1 MATIKMTLLEIV
13 QDVLND
19 LDSDEVNSIS
29 DTVEATQIANVCRS
43 VYYDVITTVDLPEH
57 TELMTVTGLSNS
69 ARPNF
74 MDADSITEI
83 KELRYNVSE
92 TAGQLDYKLI
102 DYLLPDEFIQRIVKR
117 DTSSS
122 EIIIVTDPTSGISLP
137 IDNSKMPDYYTSF
150 DDRYLCFDS
159 YKSSVDITLQSSK
172 TMVLG
177 IKIPTFTLTDAA
189 VPDMDDTIFPYY
201 LAEVKVRS
209 ESLFKGGPD
218 PKTEQFARKHR
229 YFQKNNR
236 WKTGEQRVLNDY
248 GRKRY

>member
-19 LDSDEVNSIS
+19 MDSDEVNSIS
-29 DTVEATQIANVCRS
+29 DTVEATQIANICRS

-74 MDADSITEI
+74 MDANSITEI

-92 TAGQLDYKLI
+92 TSGQLDYKLI
-102 DYLLPDEFIQRIVKR
+102 DYVLPDEFIQRIVKR
-117 DTSSS
+117 DTSASNV
-122 EIIIVTDPTSGISLP
+122 IVVTDPTSGISLP
-137 IDNSKMPDYYTSF
+137 IENDKMPDYYTSF

-159 YKSSVDITLQSSK
+159 YDSAVDTTLQSSK

-177 IKIPTFTLTDAA
+177 IKIPTFTITDAA

-201 LAEVKVRS
+201 LAEVKSRS
-209 ESLFKGGPD
+209 LSLLKGGPD
-218 PKTEQFARKHR
+218 VKVEQFARKHR

-236 WKTGEQRVLNDY
+236 WKTGEQRILNDY

>member
-1 MATIKMTLLEIV
+1 MATAKMTLLEIV

-19 LDSDEVNSIS
+19 IDSDEVNSIS

-57 TELMTVTGLSNS
+57 MELMTVSGLSNS
-69 ARPNF
+69 SRPNY
-74 MDADSITEI
+74 MDANSVTEI

-92 TAGQLDYKLI
+92 TIGELEYKLI
-102 DYLLPDEFIQRIVKR
+102 DYVPPDEFIQKIVTR
-117 DTSSS
+117 DTSQT
-122 EIIIVTDPTSGISLP
+122 EVIIVTDPTNGISLP
-137 IDNSKMPDYYTSF
+137 ILNNKMPDYYTSF

-159 YKSSVDITLQSSK
+159 YESSVDNTLQTSK

-177 IKIPTFTLTDAA
+177 VKLPSFTMVDSA

-201 LAEVKVRS
+201 LAEVKSRCFS
-209 ESLFKGGPD
+209 MFKGGPD
-218 PKTEQFARKHR
+218 AKVEQFARKHR
-229 YFQKNNR
+229 YFQRNNR

-248 GRKRY
+248 GRRR

>member
-19 LDSDEVNSIS
+19 MDSDEVNGIA
-29 DTVEATQIANVCRS
+29 DTVEATQIANICRS

-57 TELMTVTGLSNS
+57 TELMTVSGLSNS

-74 MDADSITEI
+74 MDANSVTEI

-92 TAGQLDYKLI
+92 TSGQLDYKLI
-102 DYLLPDEFIQRIVKR
+102 DYLSPDEFIQRIVKR

-122 EIIIVTDPTSGISLP
+122 NVIIVTDPTSDISLP
-137 IDNSKMPDYYTSF
+137 IENDKMPDFYTSF

-159 YKSSVDITLQSSK
+159 YKSTVDTTLQTSK

-177 IKIPTFTLTDAA
+177 IKIPTFTLTDSA

-201 LAEVKVRS
+201 LAEVKSRS
-209 ESLFKGGPD
+209 LSLLKGGPD
-218 PKTEQFARKHR
+218 IKVEQFARKHR
-229 YFQKNNR
+229 YFQRNNR
-236 WKTGEQRVLNDY
+236 WKTGEQRILNDY
-248 GRKRY
+248 GRRR

>member
-19 LDSDEVNSIS
+19 MDSDEVNGIA
-29 DTVEATQIANVCRS
+29 DTVEATQIANICRS

-57 TELMTVTGLSNS
+57 TELMTVSGLSNS

-74 MDADSITEI
+74 MDANSVTEI

-92 TAGQLDYKLI
+92 TSGQLDYKLI
-102 DYLLPDEFIQRIVKR
+102 DYLPPDEFIQRIVKR

-122 EIIIVTDPTSGISLP
+122 NVIVVTDPTSDISLP
-137 IDNSKMPDYYTSF
+137 IENDKMPDFYTSF

-159 YKSSVDITLQSSK
+159 YKSTVDTTLQTSK

-177 IKIPTFTLTDAA
+177 IKIPTFTLTDSA

-201 LAEVKVRS
+201 LAEVKSRS
-209 ESLFKGGPD
+209 LSLLKGGPD
-218 PKTEQFARKHR
+218 IKVEQFARKHR
-229 YFQKNNR
+229 YFQRNNR
-236 WKTGEQRVLNDY
+236 WKTGEQRILNDY
-248 GRKRY
+248 GRRR

>member
-1 MATIKMTLLEIV
+1 MTTIKMTLLEIV

-19 LDSDEVNSIS
+19 MDSDEVNGIA
-29 DTVEATQIANVCRS
+29 DTVEATQIANICRS

-74 MDADSITEI
+74 MDANSITEI

-92 TAGQLDYKLI
+92 TSGQLEYKLI
-102 DYLLPDEFIQRIVKR
+102 DYLPPDEFIQRIVKR

-122 EIIIVTDPTSGISLP
+122 NIIIVTDPTSSISLP
-137 IDNSKMPDYYTSF
+137 IENDKMPDFYTSF

-159 YKSSVDITLQSSK
+159 YDSTVDTTLQTSK

-177 IKIPTFTLTDAA
+177 VKIPTFTLTDSA

-201 LAEVKVRS
+201 LAEVKSRS
-209 ESLFKGGPD
+209 LSLLKGGPD
-218 PKTEQFARKHR
+218 IKVEQFARKHR
-229 YFQKNNR
+229 YFQRNNR
-236 WKTGEQRVLNDY
+236 WKTGEQRILNDY
-248 GRKRY
+248 GRRR